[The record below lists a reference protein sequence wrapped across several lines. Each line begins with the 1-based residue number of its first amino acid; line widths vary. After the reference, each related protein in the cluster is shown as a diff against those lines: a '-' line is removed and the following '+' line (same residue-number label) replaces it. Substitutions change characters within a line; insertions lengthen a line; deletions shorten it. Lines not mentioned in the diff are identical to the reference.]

1 MSNLSANVRNR
12 KPRLTKE
19 KYKYEFTQE
28 IGTTAD
34 RNEQKKK
41 EN

>member
-1 MSNLSANVRNR
+1 MSTNVKNRNR
-12 KPRLTKE
+12 ELTKE

-34 RNEQKKK
+34 RNDQKQKKLK
-41 EN
+41 E